1 APAHWTGGGKSADYD
16 IWDLESLFQAAVA
29 LANPAAQVQVVTGGW
44 VARTEAGRLV
54 GHAVQVDLV
63 PPAWAA
69 PVFGFEIEIAPD
81 LRPPVRYRPV
91 PSTPSAWR
99 DVTLVLGP
107 GVTAL
112 RVEAAMR
119 GAAGALLEQV
129 GVISEFRSD
138 QLGPEHRAV
147 QFRLTFRAAD
157 RTMRD
162 EEVDPVMTRVLKA
175 VEQQLDAK
183 LRTS

>member
-1 APAHWTGGGKSADYD
+1 M
-16 IWDLESLFQAAVA
+16 
-29 LANPAAQVQVVTGGW
+29 
-44 VARTEAGRLV
+44 
-54 GHAVQVDLV
+54 V

-81 LRPPVRYRPV
+81 PRPPVRYRPV
-91 PSTPSAWR
+91 PTTPSAWR

-107 GVTAL
+107 GVTAA

-119 GAAGALLEQV
+119 GAAGTLLEQV
-129 GVISEFRSD
+129 TVISEFRSE
-138 QLGPEHRAV
+138 QLGSEHRAV
-147 QFRLTFRAAD
+147 QFRLVFRAAD
-157 RTMRD
+157 RTVRD
-162 EEVDPVMTRVLKA
+162 EEVDGVMTRVLKA